1 MAYEAEEPGASAYND
16 SKAQSDR
23 PAKKVY
29 TGYMEM
35 QTLDF
40 DKASGDIDAL
50 VKELGGYFQQ
60 SSVSNRGNSGYRYGS
75 YTIRIPSA
83 QFDTFLQKAGT
94 LCHLVYS
101 STGTDDVSET
111 YYDTEARLETARIKL
126 ERLQALLAKATS
138 MDDIITIESAISETE
153 WDIENLSGTLRRYD
167 ALVDYATIDVELS
180 EVYKLSGQDE
190 AVTTFGGR
198 LGQSFVNGLRAVGS
212 ALEDFAGRQLGVAG
226 GDRRGDRGDRPRHAP
241 QERREEIF
249 PEAEGQ
255 GRRCGDKGMTGLNTA
270 AIVLRRGRHL
280 PLPTQSVREKTAV
293 RQISPCNPAKGLLY
307 YAIRIKSCVFHGG
320 VVAHLRVRVKST
332 CMAETSGLA

>member
-1 MAYEAEEPGASAYND
+1 MKRMVSLLLTLVLALLLAGCGGNAAAAADSAAAPRDNGSGYWNTTADTDSISEDQNMAYEAEEPGASAYND

-29 TGYMEM
+29 IGYMEM

-212 ALEDFAGRQLGVAG
+212 ALEDFAVWLAYSWVWLLV
-226 GDRRGDRGDRPRHAP
+226 
-241 QERREEIF
+241 I
-249 PEAEGQ
+249 
-255 GRRCGDKGMTGLNTA
+255 A
-270 AIVLRRGRHL
+270 AVIV
-280 PLPTQSVREKTAV
+280 
-293 RQISPCNPAKGLLY
+293 
-307 YAIRIKSCVFHGG
+307 
-320 VVAHLRVRVKST
+320 VVVRVVRRKSGGKKFFLKRKGKDAD
-332 CMAETSGLA
+332 AETKE

>member
-1 MAYEAEEPGASAYND
+1 MKRMVSLLLMLVLALLLAGCGGNAAAAADSAAAPRDNGSGYWNTTADTDSISEDQNMAYEAEEPGASAYND

-138 MDDIITIESAISETE
+138 MADIITIESAISETE

-212 ALEDFAGRQLGVAG
+212 ALEDFAVWLAYSWVWLLV
-226 GDRRGDRGDRPRHAP
+226 
-241 QERREEIF
+241 I
-249 PEAEGQ
+249 
-255 GRRCGDKGMTGLNTA
+255 A
-270 AIVLRRGRHL
+270 AVIV
-280 PLPTQSVREKTAV
+280 
-293 RQISPCNPAKGLLY
+293 
-307 YAIRIKSCVFHGG
+307 
-320 VVAHLRVRVKST
+320 VVVRVVRRKSGGKKLSLKRKAKKEN
-332 CMAETSGLA
+332 AETEEP

>member
-1 MAYEAEEPGASAYND
+1 MKRMVSLLLTLVLALLLAGCGGNAAAADSAAAPRDNGSGYWNTTADTDSISEDQNMAYEAEEPGASAYND

-212 ALEDFAGRQLGVAG
+212 ALEDFAVWLAYSWVWLLV
-226 GDRRGDRGDRPRHAP
+226 
-241 QERREEIF
+241 I
-249 PEAEGQ
+249 
-255 GRRCGDKGMTGLNTA
+255 A
-270 AIVLRRGRHL
+270 AVIV
-280 PLPTQSVREKTAV
+280 
-293 RQISPCNPAKGLLY
+293 
-307 YAIRIKSCVFHGG
+307 
-320 VVAHLRVRVKST
+320 VVVRVVRRKSGGKKFFLKRKGKDAD
-332 CMAETSGLA
+332 AETKE

>member
-1 MAYEAEEPGASAYND
+1 MKRMVSLLLTLVLALLLAGCGGNAAAAADSAAAPRDNGSGYWNTTADTDSISEDQNMAYEAEEPGASAYND

-126 ERLQALLAKATS
+126 ERLQALLAKASS

-212 ALEDFAGRQLGVAG
+212 ALEDFAVWLAYSWVWLLV
-226 GDRRGDRGDRPRHAP
+226 
-241 QERREEIF
+241 I
-249 PEAEGQ
+249 
-255 GRRCGDKGMTGLNTA
+255 A
-270 AIVLRRGRHL
+270 AVIV
-280 PLPTQSVREKTAV
+280 
-293 RQISPCNPAKGLLY
+293 
-307 YAIRIKSCVFHGG
+307 
-320 VVAHLRVRVKST
+320 VVVRVVRRKSGGKKLSLKRKVKKEN
-332 CMAETSGLA
+332 AETEEP

>member
-1 MAYEAEEPGASAYND
+1 MKRMVSLLLTLVLALLLAGCGGNAAAAADSAAAPRDNGSGYWNTTADTDSISEDQNMAYEAEEPGASAYND

-212 ALEDFAGRQLGVAG
+212 ALEDFAVWLAYSWVWLLV
-226 GDRRGDRGDRPRHAP
+226 
-241 QERREEIF
+241 I
-249 PEAEGQ
+249 
-255 GRRCGDKGMTGLNTA
+255 A
-270 AIVLRRGRHL
+270 AVIV
-280 PLPTQSVREKTAV
+280 
-293 RQISPCNPAKGLLY
+293 
-307 YAIRIKSCVFHGG
+307 
-320 VVAHLRVRVKST
+320 VVVRVVRRKSGGKKFSLKRKGNDAD
-332 CMAETSGLA
+332 AETKE

>member
-1 MAYEAEEPGASAYND
+1 MKRMVSLLLMLVLALLLAGCGGNAAAAADSAAAPRDNGSGYWNTTADTDSISEDQNMAYEAEEPGASAYND

-212 ALEDFAGRQLGVAG
+212 ALEDFAVWLAYSWVWLLV
-226 GDRRGDRGDRPRHAP
+226 
-241 QERREEIF
+241 I
-249 PEAEGQ
+249 
-255 GRRCGDKGMTGLNTA
+255 A
-270 AIVLRRGRHL
+270 AVIV
-280 PLPTQSVREKTAV
+280 
-293 RQISPCNPAKGLLY
+293 
-307 YAIRIKSCVFHGG
+307 
-320 VVAHLRVRVKST
+320 VVVRVVRRKSGGKKLSLKRKAKKEN
-332 CMAETSGLA
+332 AETEEP

>member
-1 MAYEAEEPGASAYND
+1 MKRMVSLLLTLVLALLLAGCGGNAAAAADSAAAPRDNGSGYWNTTADTDSISEDQNMAYEAEEPGASAYND

-212 ALEDFAGRQLGVAG
+212 ALEDFAVWLAYSWVWLLV
-226 GDRRGDRGDRPRHAP
+226 
-241 QERREEIF
+241 I
-249 PEAEGQ
+249 
-255 GRRCGDKGMTGLNTA
+255 A
-270 AIVLRRGRHL
+270 AVIV
-280 PLPTQSVREKTAV
+280 V
-293 RQISPCNPAKGLLY
+293 I
-307 YAIRIKSCVFHGG
+307 
-320 VVAHLRVRVKST
+320 VRVMRRKSGGKKFFLKRKGKDAD
-332 CMAETSGLA
+332 AETKE

>member
-1 MAYEAEEPGASAYND
+1 MKRMVSLLLTLVLALLLAGCGGNAAAAADSAAAPRDNGSGYWNTTADTDSISEDQNMAYEAEEPGASAYND

-198 LGQSFVNGLRAVGS
+198 LGQSFVNGLKAVGN
-212 ALEDFAGRQLGVAG
+212 ALEDFAVWLAYSWVWLLVIAAVIVVVVRIVRRKSG
-226 GDRRGDRGDRPRHAP
+226 GKKFSLKRKAKT
-241 QERREEIF
+241 E
-249 PEAEGQ
+249 
-255 GRRCGDKGMTGLNTA
+255 NTE
-270 AIVLRRGRHL
+270 
-280 PLPTQSVREKTAV
+280 PKE
-293 RQISPCNPAKGLLY
+293 
-307 YAIRIKSCVFHGG
+307 
-320 VVAHLRVRVKST
+320 
-332 CMAETSGLA
+332 

>member
-1 MAYEAEEPGASAYND
+1 MKRIVSLLLTLVLALLLAGCGGNAAAAADSAAAPRDNGSGYWNTTADTDSISEDQNMAYEAEEPGASAYND

-212 ALEDFAGRQLGVAG
+212 ALEDFAVWLAYSWVWLLV
-226 GDRRGDRGDRPRHAP
+226 
-241 QERREEIF
+241 I
-249 PEAEGQ
+249 
-255 GRRCGDKGMTGLNTA
+255 A
-270 AIVLRRGRHL
+270 AVIV
-280 PLPTQSVREKTAV
+280 
-293 RQISPCNPAKGLLY
+293 
-307 YAIRIKSCVFHGG
+307 
-320 VVAHLRVRVKST
+320 VVVRVVRRKSGGKKLSLKRKGKGAD
-332 CMAETSGLA
+332 AETKE

>member
-1 MAYEAEEPGASAYND
+1 MKRMVSLLLTLVLALLLAGCGGNASAAADSAAAPRDNGSGYWNTTADTDSISEDQNMAYEAEEPGASAYND

-198 LGQSFVNGLRAVGS
+198 LGQSFVNGLKSVGN
-212 ALEDFAGRQLGVAG
+212 ALEDFAVWLAYSWFWLLVIAAVIVVIVRIARRKG
-226 GDRRGDRGDRPRHAP
+226 GGKKFSLKRKKAKTGDTEPK
-241 QERREEIF
+241 E
-249 PEAEGQ
+249 
-255 GRRCGDKGMTGLNTA
+255 
-270 AIVLRRGRHL
+270 
-280 PLPTQSVREKTAV
+280 
-293 RQISPCNPAKGLLY
+293 
-307 YAIRIKSCVFHGG
+307 
-320 VVAHLRVRVKST
+320 
-332 CMAETSGLA
+332 